1 MARAKRPTLPDLP
14 ASGVLDWSNAQ
25 SHWAE
30 WRRPCRYCKGPTNLR
45 DEEGRPS
52 HKTCAE
58 THRARKQAYAA
69 QEYAERTQLTD
80 TRARNARSTSGKAVP

>member
-1 MARAKRPTLPDLP
+1 MARAKRLALPDLP
-14 ASGVLDWSNAQ
+14 PGGVLDWSDAK

-30 WRRPCRYCKGPTNLR
+30 RRRPCRYCKGPTHLR

-58 THRARKQAYAA
+58 THRARRQAYAVQA
-69 QEYAERTQLTD
+69 YAEQAQLTD
-80 TRARNARSTSGKAVP
+80 PRA